1 MVGWGRLADQSS
13 VGCGRMYD
21 RVRYGRK
28 AKHSSVD
35 CLRGYDKVGWLNN
48 AV

>member
-1 MVGWGRLADQSS
+1 MVGWGRMDDPSG

-28 AKHSSVD
+28 DKQSS
-35 CLRGYDKVGWLNN
+35 LLG
-48 AV
+48 

>member
-1 MVGWGRLADQSS
+1 MF
-13 VGCGRMYD
+13 D

-28 AKHSSVD
+28 DKQSSVD
-35 CLRGYDKVGWLNN
+35 CLKGYEKVGWLNN

>member
-1 MVGWGRLADQSS
+1 MVGWGRMDDPSS

-28 AKHSSVD
+28 DKQSSVD
-35 CLRGYDKVGWLNN
+35 CLLGYDKVGWLNT